1 MSFRC
6 CSFLLHQIVVDILVV
21 GISEGLVRH
30 PVLEYIADTL
40 NRLASCLV
48 VVEEAMDVGVT
59 VKVILTMGILTFSPQ
74 AFRVPSIRF
83 VPAHPTPRYPVLRPG
98 EDIIREKQQNVVLIN
113 TISFRARDVDSEL
126 VYRNG

>member
-6 CSFLLHQIVVDILVV
+6 RSFLPHQIVVDILVI
-21 GISEGLVRH
+21 GIPEGLVRH
-30 PVLEYIADTL
+30 PVLEFIADTL

-74 AFRVPSIRF
+74 AFRVPSMRLGVQDSYSIYQST
-83 VPAHPTPRYPVLRPG
+83 VPIY
-98 EDIIREKQQNVVLIN
+98 Q
-113 TISFRARDVDSEL
+113 F
-126 VYRNG
+126 

>member
-1 MSFRC
+1 MSFQC
-6 CSFLLHQIVVDILVV
+6 HSFLPHQVVVDILVV

-30 PVLEYIADTL
+30 PVIEHIGDAL
-40 NRLASCLV
+40 NRLASCLI

-83 VPAHPTPRYPVLRPG
+83 VPAHPTPRYPALRPG
-98 EDIIREKQQNVVLIN
+98 EDIIREKQWNFALIN
-113 TISFRARDVDSEL
+113 TNSFRARDIDSEL